1 MEQRLQVRHVKR
13 QLPRIRS
20 HTEPRV
26 ESHISYKKHRSKV
39 NSGFVPLLRVGYGL
53 VSHVPHGPAPRA
65 RSVEELDCIDRQA
78 TGVFHKRANSFIF
91 YSKSHPIHRITLTF
105 LLQRT

>member
-53 VSHVPHGPAPRA
+53 VSHVPHGPARA
-65 RSVEELDCIDRQA
+65 PEVS
-78 TGVFHKRANSFIF
+78 KNFIALTVRRREYF
-91 YSKSHPIHRITLTF
+91 TKGPTASYFPAKAIPSTESH
-105 LLQRT
+105 